1 MDKPASATKARQR
14 RPAVGQGRRLEATG
28 TAAGTRGKHRA
39 NVQYTVRDIPAH
51 VDGALRSKAR
61 QEGKSLNRVLCETLA
76 REAGVSAPSQVLHHD
91 LDDLAGKWEDDSAFD
106 QAVAAQNQIDES
118 LWR

>member
-1 MDKPASATKARQR
+1 MDKPTPVTKARAGRTAAGR
-14 RPAVGQGRRLEATG
+14 RPKATG
-28 TAAGTRGKHRA
+28 TAGGTAGKRRGST
-39 NVQYTVRDIPAH
+39 QYTVRDVPSH
-51 VDGALRSKAR
+51 VDGALRRKAR
-61 QEGKSLNRVLCETLA
+61 EEGKSLNRVLCEALA